1 MHNRLFSQM
10 SRSRLLTPLWLC
22 LCMALLVACGGK
34 APTPTPIIK
43 PPVRQVLVLP
53 NVGIQDFNTLDP
65 AQGSDQNS
73 LLAMNML
80 YSGLVRLDQNL
91 NVTSDQAT
99 WTISPDRKVYTFH
112 LRSGVTF
119 SDGTPVTAQ
128 TYVYTLTRALR
139 PGTQASEALL
149 FLGNITG
156 AADVNAGKA
165 TTLSGVQAIDASTLV
180 ITLSQPTDYFLQV
193 LANPL
198 AFPLNQTIIQRYGD
212 ADWSNHVAHNGVGS
226 GPFMVQRWERNTKM
240 VLVPNPH
247 YYGPHTRLTEVD
259 MIFVADQHTAFQA
272 YQGGQ
277 YSFVWNITPGDFT
290 AAHGLPGYTSQTLLE
305 TDALFFNPQMPP
317 FNQSA
322 VRQAFAYA
330 IDKNALAQSAFNNAV
345 VPAPTIIPGGMPGYQ
360 PKLTP
365 LPFDRSKALH
375 ALTSVY
381 PDVNQVPP
389 VTFYYPNALLSS
401 AAASSLQQMWQA
413 ALGIPITITSVETNA
428 YNIAVA
434 NHQIPFGFIQWSA
447 DFPDPYDA
455 LALNLV
461 SSASGNAGNWSNTT
475 FDQLVQQAEAAT
487 GQARFALY
495 AQAEQLA
502 IQEVSWL
509 PIDHQLMGAVIPA
522 HVHGISLTPMGLYFG
537 DWSQVYLLPH

>member
-305 TDALFFNPQMPP
+305 TDALFFNPQVPP